1 MPPDS
6 TTEISSMDVA
16 RLLLTALQL
25 HGVREVVIC
34 PGSRSAPLAYALA
47 EAEATGAIRLHV
59 RIDERGAGFTA
70 LGLSLA
76 SGAPVP
82 VVTTSG
88 TAVGELLPA
97 VMEANHVGARLLVL
111 SADRPSELHGTGA
124 NQTTNQIGL
133 FGVHV
138 RGSVDIPAGT
148 NPCPLVTDALKSA
161 NGSNEVAPGP
171 VQINVAFR
179 DPLVPGTDDKLPN
192 FGANVSSP
200 PASRESR
207 TDPGWRNHEALSEYR
222 TVVVAGHD
230 AGPEAEDFARA
241 SGLPLF
247 AEPSSNARYGPNAI
261 GPYRTLLSKHM
272 ARIERVVLFGRP
284 TLSRP
289 VALLLAN
296 ANIKSALWAPV
307 PAPWFKPGCRGEEP
321 ISDPAA
327 LVEFAGTPPE
337 NWLGQWR
344 RLGTHARRVIE
355 EVITNHGGLN
365 GPLVAKEVWA
375 QAHGNLVL
383 GSSNVIR
390 DADLCGQPA
399 GQPGATVYAN
409 RGLAGI
415 DGTVATATGIAQARA
430 GSKTTLLVG
439 DVTFLHD
446 VGSLLI
452 GEGERE
458 PEMDIVVLND
468 AGGAIFCTL
477 EHGAVEESGRYGS
490 AVERL
495 FGTPH
500 HVDIAPLAAAYGWEH
515 RRVETLDGLRSAL
528 QVPGTRRIIEVAV
541 PRAGLRAMH
550 SEIAGLVNELGWP
563 EGSEIE
569 NAAGFSKTANE
580 RRAVSIPGWKPPF
593 AAGKARA

>member
-6 TTEISSMDVA
+6 TTEIASMDVA
-16 RLLLTALQL
+16 RLLLATLQN

-47 EAEATGAIRLHV
+47 EAEAAGTIRLHV

-124 NQTTNQIGL
+124 NQTTNQVNV

-148 NPCPLVTDALKSA
+148 NPQPLAIAAVKSA
-161 NGSNEVAPGP
+161 NGSSDVAPGP

-179 DPLVPGTDDKLPN
+179 DPLVPALDDKLPD
-192 FGANVSSP
+192 FGANVSFP
-200 PASRESR
+200 PVPRESR
-207 TDPGWRNHEALSEYR
+207 TDPGWRNHEPLSEHR

-241 SGLPLF
+241 LGLPLL

-289 VALLLAN
+289 VALLLAD
-296 ANIKSALWAPV
+296 ANIKSAFWAPV
-307 PAPWFKPGCRGEEP
+307 PVPWFTPGCRREEA

-327 LVEFAGTPPE
+327 LVEFAGNPPKD
-337 NWLGQWR
+337 WLGQWK
-344 RLGTHARRVIE
+344 RLGSQARSVIE
-355 EVITNHGGLN
+355 EAITNHGGLN
-365 GPLVAKEVWA
+365 GPLVAREVWA
-375 QAHGNLVL
+375 LSHGNLVL

-390 DADLCGQPA
+390 DADLCAQPEH
-399 GQPGATVYAN
+399 QPSATVYAN

-415 DGTVATATGIAQARA
+415 DGTVATATGIAQARG

-452 GEGERE
+452 GKGERE

-468 AGGAIFCTL
+468 GGGAIFSTL
-477 EHGAVEESGRYGS
+477 EHGVVEESRRYGS

-500 HVDIAPLAAAYGWEH
+500 HVDIAPLAAAYGWEY
-515 RRVETLDGLRSAL
+515 RGVETVDELRGLL
-528 QVPGTRRIIEVAV
+528 QAGGTRRIIEVAV

-550 SEIAGLVNELGWP
+550 GEIARLVNELRWP
-563 EGSEIE
+563 DAS
-569 NAAGFSKTANE
+569 
-580 RRAVSIPGWKPPF
+580 
-593 AAGKARA
+593 